1 MVNILNTIIPN
12 CIMDT
17 IKAIRNQRITV
28 EENEQPIILVNEYFQ
43 ALQTFTTI
51 TTNQRVSGIHRLVQP
66 EELVCM
72 ICKEQVARS
81 SKKAYPCKRH
91 HGHRGCVN

>member
-51 TTNQRVSGIHRLVQP
+51 TTN
-66 EELVCM
+66 
-72 ICKEQVARS
+72 
-81 SKKAYPCKRH
+81 
-91 HGHRGCVN
+91 

>member
-81 SKKAYPCKRH
+81 VKKAYPCKRH
-91 HGHRGCVN
+91 YGHRGCVN